1 MERTQKH
8 SKLSVEA
15 SKKIRFFIN
24 LALKLEISWST
35 LGSLIRDYTSS
46 FEASKQV
53 IKVLL
58 EKLESL
64 NSKLSNEKFENVV
77 YEAHNDEFR
86 TNEEDDIFDIA
97 KVEYESGEE
106 TIISDDL
113 EEHQEEYIIK
123 QNTEE
128 IDKGDNIQFVNVEN
142 EFDEEKKDQIDIG
155 DQKFE
160 ENSKPKISKQK
171 KTKCKVCGKG
181 GFANTNNLRRHEKI
195 HKDKSMKCD
204 ICPKTF
210 NNLES
215 LTVHTQMHSGENLFA
230 CDTCDKSFNR
240 KSNLTM
246 HQKIHTNERPFQCKT
261 CSKSFKQITNLKY
274 HEKVHRGEKPF
285 ECTNCG
291 KRFSK
296 RSNLKSHF
304 RVHSGEKPYKCNSC
318 PETFKH
324 LYLRKI
330 HERKVHR
337 TS

>member
-1 MERTQKH
+1 MEGIQEH
-8 SKLSVEA
+8 SRLSVEA
-15 SKKIRFFIN
+15 HKKIKFFIN

-35 LGSLIRDYTSS
+35 LGSLIADYTSS
-46 FEASKQV
+46 FEVSKQV
-53 IKVLL
+53 IQVLL
-58 EKLESL
+58 EELESL
-64 NSKLSNEKFENVV
+64 NSKFCNEKFDNVV
-77 YEAHNDEFR
+77 YEAHNDENV
-86 TNEEDDIFDIA
+86 TEEVDDAIEIA
-97 KVEYESGEE
+97 KTEYDFEE
-106 TIISDDL
+106 EMILTNSS
-113 EEHQEEYIIK
+113 EFQEEYIVD
-123 QNTEE
+123 E
-128 IDKGDNIQFVNVEN
+128 NVEQFEKEDN
-142 EFDEEKKDQIDIG
+142 LEFVHVQYVLDDDNKDQLDFKE
-155 DQKFE
+155 QKFE
-160 ENSKPKISKQK
+160 EDSKPKITK
-171 KTKCKVCGKG
+171 KNAKCRICGKG

-318 PETFKH
+318 SEMFKH

-330 HERKVHR
+330 HERKVHL